1 MNALRAPLRIFL
13 QRCGRALAL
22 PLLASIVVLAACGG
36 GGSGGVDTGGTGA
49 PVASLA
55 TGRIAGFGS
64 IVVNDVHYDD
74 ESAEI
79 VDDDGRARRR
89 EDLQLGM
96 TVQVQAGPI
105 ERDPA
110 ADVRRSTALRIAF
123 GSEIR
128 GPVESVDS
136 ARGTLRVI
144 GQTVT
149 VDVNTVI
156 AGFASLAS
164 IRGGDLVEV
173 FAFFDPSTG
182 IYAATRIEREA
193 TLASFRLR
201 GPIAALDTAGRTLR
215 IGGATIS
222 YANVPP
228 SELPGLQNG
237 VVARVEVQTAAHEGR
252 WIATRIV
259 TPLPA
264 ATPEGVRTE
273 LEGFITDFTSRARF
287 KVDGV
292 AVDASRGDV
301 VFDKGSAAQLA
312 EGARIEV
319 EGRVEGG
326 VLIAERIEVHRVKDA
341 PAQAEAGQ
349 EFDVRG
355 AIEAVDAGARR
366 FVVRGLAVTFDAN
379 TRFDDGAA
387 GDLRPGAVVRVRG
400 TLSGGNQLRADRIRF
415 DD

>member
-1 MNALRAPLRIFL
+1 
-13 QRCGRALAL
+13 
-22 PLLASIVVLAACGG
+22 
-36 GGSGGVDTGGTGA
+36 
-49 PVASLA
+49 
-55 TGRIAGFGS
+55 
-64 IVVNDVHYDD
+64 
-74 ESAEI
+74 
-79 VDDDGRARRR
+79 
-89 EDLQLGM
+89 
-96 TVQVQAGPI
+96 
-105 ERDPA
+105 
-110 ADVRRSTALRIAF
+110 
-123 GSEIR
+123 
-128 GPVESVDS
+128 
-136 ARGTLRVI
+136 
-144 GQTVT
+144 
-149 VDVNTVI
+149 
-156 AGFASLAS
+156 
-164 IRGGDLVEV
+164 
-173 FAFFDPSTG
+173 
-182 IYAATRIEREA
+182 
-193 TLASFRLR
+193 
-201 GPIAALDTAGRTLR
+201 
-215 IGGATIS
+215 
-222 YANVPP
+222 VPP